1 MRSAALNK
9 RSRRR
14 LKFPSAGRVV
24 KSEQLHPGQQLT
36 GHGDDLVRTLV
47 FLDGRDQPTRVSG
60 YWKKPHDF
68 RSYLHITDTDSI

>member
-1 MRSAALNK
+1 MRSRGAEQAQPQA
-9 RSRRR
+9 
-14 LKFPSAGRVV
+14 FEVPICGWVV